1 MQVGLY
7 RLWKRRNPIAP
18 SLRIAHQNLV
28 PREVDIFYSQP
39 QTFEKPQAPS
49 VKKPDHKLRQSL
61 HSIDHSASLGRRQ
74 NNRNSLGTLRSH
86 QIAKPWQWIFQH
98 DTIQKQD
105 SRQPLILRVRTL

>member
-61 HSIDHSASLGRRQ
+61 HSIDHSASLARRQ
-74 NNRNSLGTLRSH
+74 NNRNSLASTHNQAL
-86 QIAKPWQWIFQH
+86 AA
-98 DTIQKQD
+98 
-105 SRQPLILRVRTL
+105 ILLLYRVGLE